1 MTFKEL
7 SEWYLDLAKVKS
19 RAYPTLLTN
28 FKTLNRI
35 LGTMIV
41 KEIKPTDLEN
51 YQAKRKAERPPQ
63 RENGEVRDGY
73 SDAYID
79 HEITAAKAMI
89 NKAFDNEK
97 VCGDTLKRFRNVE
110 RLLENRNANARDKI
124 LTLGQLKVLMEKLP
138 AHTKPIIA
146 MGFWTGMR
154 RGEIVRLTW
163 DKVDLK
169 GRMIRLEAADTKD
182 KEPRKVPIANS
193 LCEILRNIPR
203 AIHENHVFL
212 YDGKPLKGIRRSLK
226 TGCTSAEITYGRFG
240 KDGFIFHDLRHSFN
254 TYMRKAGVAQSV
266 IMAITGHAQNSM
278 FDRYNTI
285 DNDDLLTAIDQFEDY
300 IKSVDQTVDQKEKRA
315 NL

>member
-19 RAYPTLLTN
+19 RAYYPTLLTN

-97 VCGDTLKRFRNVE
+97 VCGDTLK
-110 RLLENRNANARDKI
+110 
-124 LTLGQLKVLMEKLP
+124 
-138 AHTKPIIA
+138 
-146 MGFWTGMR
+146 
-154 RGEIVRLTW
+154 EI
-163 DKVDLK
+163 
-169 GRMIRLEAADTKD
+169 
-182 KEPRKVPIANS
+182 
-193 LCEILRNIPR
+193 
-203 AIHENHVFL
+203 
-212 YDGKPLKGIRRSLK
+212 
-226 TGCTSAEITYGRFG
+226 
-240 KDGFIFHDLRHSFN
+240 
-254 TYMRKAGVAQSV
+254 
-266 IMAITGHAQNSM
+266 
-278 FDRYNTI
+278 
-285 DNDDLLTAIDQFEDY
+285 
-300 IKSVDQTVDQKEKRA
+300 
-315 NL
+315 